1 MSAVLGHALTARGYS
16 IATASC
22 KGKYISVMPI
32 KLFAGETH
40 SVLSRTNGW
49 NKMEQ
54 ASRAGAFGPGWRMG
68 QILAG
73 ALLEGVPRAEVARAA
88 GGKPCFMIALH
99 QWLHGLPHP
108 GMRLSN
114 IGSPSNMAPS

>member
-49 NKMEQ
+49 KNIPGGGVRPWV
-54 ASRAGAFGPGWRMG
+54 ANGADFGRS
-68 QILAG
+68 LA
-73 ALLEGVPRAEVARAA
+73 RKRAA
-88 GGKPCFMIALH
+88 
-99 QWLHGLPHP
+99 
-108 GMRLSN
+108 R
-114 IGSPSNMAPS
+114 